1 MGAGG
6 ATLGAGAGG
15 VTGTLITGAVVLGTT
30 GAGAVGVG
38 GGVLGGGGAGGGGGG
53 LGVLS
58 DSSKAST
65 VFSVTL
71 TTWRAKPDWMAHNSK
86 PCNTNTQAMPV
97 R

>member
-15 VTGTLITGAVVLGTT
+15 VTGTLITGAAVLGTT

-38 GGVLGGGGAGGGGGG
+38 GGGVLGGGGAGGGGGV
-53 LGVLS
+53 GVLS

-86 PCNTNTQAMPV
+86 PCKTSTPTMPI